1 MIRVRLSAA
10 LAVRDGFTGKPMAQ
24 NAVGCIL
31 DGQVCHPGY
40 RPGGYLIFT
49 NLAPGPH
56 TVVLRG
62 GRYRDEKILLEIPET
77 GHVERNVT
85 LKPAPNYPL
94 YCQMTQL
101 SATLTERGKPVADR
115 TLWVAAKAAMAD
127 LKLAQDTAEA
137 GCREAKLYFRGGPE
151 GRFPGNYLIVDG
163 KNSEVVAISGAEG
176 GHATL
181 DTPLQFSHKRG
192 TAFYPAQEYH
202 TDDKGQILAFF
213 REPVPAYILD
223 PDKANLT
230 EWKLDK
236 GINQVELGPKPKEK
250 E

>member
-1 MIRVRLSAA
+1 M
-10 LAVRDGFTGKPMAQ
+10 
-24 NAVGCIL
+24 
-31 DGQVCHPGY
+31 
-40 RPGGYLIFT
+40 
-49 NLAPGPH
+49 
-56 TVVLRG
+56 
-62 GRYRDEKILLEIPET
+62 
-77 GHVERNVT
+77 
-85 LKPAPNYPL
+85 
-94 YCQMTQL
+94 
-101 SATLTERGKPVADR
+101 
-115 TLWVAAKAAMAD
+115 
-127 LKLAQDTAEA
+127 
-137 GCREAKLYFRGGPE
+137 YFRGGPE

-230 EWKLDK
+230 EWQLIK
-236 GINQVELGPKPKEK
+236 GDNQVELGPKPKEK

>member
-10 LAVRDGFTGKPMAQ
+10 LAVRDGYTGKPMAQ

-40 RPGGYLIFT
+40 RSGGYLIFT
-49 NLAPGPH
+49 NLAPGVH
-56 TVVLRG
+56 TVVLHG

-85 LKPAPNYPL
+85 LKPAPDYPF
-94 YCQMTQL
+94 YSQVTQL
-101 SATLTERGKPVADR
+101 CATLAEGGKPAADR
-115 TLWVAAKAAMAD
+115 TLWVAAKAAMSD

-137 GCREAKLYFRGGPE
+137 GSREVKVYFRGGPE
-151 GRFPGNYLIVDG
+151 GRFPGNYLIIDG

-181 DTPLQFSHKRG
+181 DTPLRFSHKRG
-192 TAFYPAQEYH
+192 AVFYPAQEYH
-202 TDDKGQILAFF
+202 TDDAGQILAFF
-213 REPVPAYILD
+213 REPVPAYVLD
-223 PDKANLT
+223 PSKACLT
-230 EWKLDK
+230 EWQLIQ
-236 GINQVELGPKPKEK
+236 GINQVELGQKPKEK